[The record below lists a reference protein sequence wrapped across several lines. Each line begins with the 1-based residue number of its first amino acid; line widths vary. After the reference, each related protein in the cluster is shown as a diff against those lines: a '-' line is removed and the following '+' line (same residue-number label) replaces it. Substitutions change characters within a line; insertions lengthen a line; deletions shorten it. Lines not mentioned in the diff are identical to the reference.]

1 MKNTTTTTTMMM
13 VLSAALAGMAGCGG
27 GGSNGDGP
35 SGQDTGDDGGDDG
48 DDGATGDGTA
58 TGTVDDTGGDD
69 GMPGQCGD
77 GGEDEPIYPAPGA
90 CYNNQGCASCN
101 CRTFTDNPPDAEA
114 TCVDEQSEAMVITAT
129 VFDFPGRTAQS
140 GITVKVVNALDIAL
154 GSLDTIE
161 PIAEGTSD
169 ASGRIE
175 IALAEPP
182 QDQIGIVALVQAAGF
197 RDTAT
202 GLAKPPYEPSNAI
215 HDLFVVDD
223 AVLGEWSTALAQDA
237 ALADYLPLGDAGGVV
252 GIARNR
258 YTGDPVEG
266 LQIVSLTNGDTTEA
280 IVRYLQDDGTF
291 AEGTTTA
298 SGIYVILNP
307 ELAEEFEASLDGTI
321 VSTRANKAGSGAPG
335 VFTMN
340 LTIDT
345 DPGSDPFGG

>member
-1 MKNTTTTTTMMM
+1 MKDTTTLKM
-13 VLSAALAGMAGCGG
+13 VLWAALAGVVGCGG
-27 GGSNGDGP
+27 DGNSSDGP
-35 SGQDTGDDGGDDG
+35 SGDGTGDDGGDDG
-48 DDGATGDGTA
+48 DGGGTGTGTA
-58 TGTVDDTGGDD
+58 TGMADDTAGDD

-90 CYNNQGCASCN
+90 CYNNQGCDSCN
-101 CRTFTDNPPDAEA
+101 CRVFTDNPPDAEA
-114 TCVDEQSEAMVITAT
+114 TCVEEQAEAMVITAT
-129 VFDFPGRTAQS
+129 VFDFPGQTAQP

-161 PIAEGTSD
+161 PIAEATSD

-223 AVLGEWSTALAQDA
+223 AALGEWSTALGQDA

-258 YTGDPVEG
+258 YTGDPVAG
-266 LQIVSLTNGDTTEA
+266 LEIVSLTNGDASEA

-291 AEGTTTA
+291 ADGTTTA
-298 SGIYVILNP
+298 TGIYVILNP
-307 ELAEEFEASLDGTI
+307 ELAEEFEASLDGAI

-340 LTIDT
+340 LTIDV
-345 DPGSDPFGG
+345 DPGFDPFGG